1 MEREERERSETQ
13 ISAASDDADLKTAEL
28 VGRLKLSVQVRFLDL
43 L

>member
-1 MEREERERSETQ
+1 MKLRLVLLQMIQR
-13 ISAASDDADLKTAEL
+13 DLKTAEL